1 MKFQIKHRFTT
12 EILFE
17 CEAESLMLA
26 VEAAVKAKAN
36 LRDADLRDADL
47 RNANLSGANFR
58 GANLSGADL
67 RNANLSGANF
77 RNADLR
83 GAKNILSFTGER
95 HLAVAWKDK
104 QNVTQIRIGCMCFT
118 ASQWFETFESVG
130 AREGYSPKEVRSYG
144 SFIKLAIEHF
154 KESL

>member
-36 LRDADLRDADL
+36 LRDADLRD
-47 RNANLSGANFR
+47 
-58 GANLSGADL
+58 ADL